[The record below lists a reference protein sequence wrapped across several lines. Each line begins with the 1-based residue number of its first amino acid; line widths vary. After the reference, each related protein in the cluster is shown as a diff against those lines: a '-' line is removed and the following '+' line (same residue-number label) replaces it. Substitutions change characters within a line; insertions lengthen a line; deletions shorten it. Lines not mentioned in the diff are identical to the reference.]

1 MQQHSLNGDIKL
13 HRNAKVVLTRL
24 PNSVQQSQQISTQE
38 NPIPQDTERLQKR
51 NSIQVDGENGNHN
64 DVRLD
69 KC

>member
-1 MQQHSLNGDIKL
+1 M
-13 HRNAKVVLTRL
+13 VLTRL

-64 DVRLD
+64 DVRVD